1 MVHVDIRVEIYT
13 VSIFTF
19 LIASVIGY
27 GSIFRILWKHRC
39 KKKKKQK
46 E

>member
-13 VSIFTF
+13 VSIFAF
-19 LIASVIGY
+19 LNATIIGY

-39 KKKKKQK
+39 KKKKQK